1 MIVKWLRES
10 VVASW
15 LLLLIR
21 LYAGYEWLTSG
32 WGKVTGGF
40 DAAGFLTSAMEK
52 STGDH
57 PAVQGWWA
65 SFLEHFAVPNVGL
78 FNVLVPYGEVLV
90 GLGLILGTFTWAA
103 AFFGMVMN
111 FAFLFSGTV
120 STNPQLL
127 LLEIFIVVAGANAGR
142 IGLDYF
148 IMPYFRKNA
157 VRRR

>member
-10 VVASW
+10 TVASW

-21 LYAGYEWLTSG
+21 LYVGYEWLTSG

-40 DAAGFLTSAMEK
+40 DAAGYLSGALAK
-52 STGDH
+52 SGGEH
-57 PAVQGWWA
+57 PAVQSWWA
-65 SFLEHFAVPNVGL
+65 SFLELFALPNVGL
-78 FNVLVPYGEVLV
+78 FNILVPYGEVLV
-90 GLGLILGTFTWAA
+90 GLGLILGGFTWLA

-127 LLEIFIVVAGANAGR
+127 LLEIFIVVAGSNAGR
-142 IGLDYF
+142 IGLDAF
-148 IMPYFRKNA
+148 IQPYFRKTFG
-157 VRRR
+157 RRR

>member
-1 MIVKWLRES
+1 MIVSWLRDS
-10 VVASW
+10 VSASW

-21 LYAGYEWLTSG
+21 LYVGYQWLTSG

-40 DAAGFLTSAMEK
+40 DAAGFLNGAIGK
-52 STGDH
+52 STGEH

-65 SFLEHFAVPNVGL
+65 SFLEHFALPNVGL
-78 FNVLVPYGEVLV
+78 FNVLIPYGEVLV
-90 GLGLILGTFTWAA
+90 GIGLILGTFTWIA

-120 STNPQLL
+120 STNAQLI

-142 IGLDYF
+142 IGLDHY
-148 IMPYFRKNA
+148 ILPYFRRSFG
-157 VRRR
+157 RR